1 MNLNQKTLERIV
13 HNSIANNREFLKL
26 LLGTT
31 YFLGFLNRKYRTEVK
46 IKSFNKSHT
55 KTPDDY
61 IDISFKATFYDLED
75 SYTKHG
81 TRITNHDSFDKDGF
95 FTINKLLYTQ
105 YNRELTLQEMTI
117 TQEDKIR
124 KSLNEYLEF
133 DSDELFRSKFNIV
146 RIFGGAIR
154 DIIAGQDIND
164 VDILCS
170 SKAIRYIESVLEQNG
185 YQYVE
190 MLNGKDLQEMYSE
203 IHVINE
209 PHTWIKG
216 KKIVQ
221 LIRPSLGFK
230 ADGESAYRQGFN
242 NLISN
247 VDLSCC
253 AVSYDG
259 ENLYE
264 EYPNAI
270 VHCQSKVFDVNTKA
284 KMYSQKRV
292 HHRKAKLE
300 GRGWVEIK
308 SEDNLNRD
316 LKINKVL
323 DLKSKLINPHE
334 SVYGC

>member
-13 HNSIANNREFLKL
+13 HNSVDNDREFLKL
-26 LLGTT
+26 LLGST
-31 YFLGFLNRKYRTEVK
+31 YFLGFLNRKYRTEVE
-46 IKSFNKSHT
+46 IKRVNDS
-55 KTPDDY
+55 KTSDGY
-61 IDISFKATFYDLED
+61 IDISFKVTFYDLED
-75 SYTKHG
+75 SY
-81 TRITNHDSFDKDGF
+81 DSFDRDGF

-133 DSDELFRSKFNIV
+133 GSDELFRSKFNIV

-170 SKAIRYIESVLEQNG
+170 SKAIRYIESVLEQND
-185 YQYVE
+185 YQYMQ

-264 EYPNAI
+264 DYPNAI
-270 VHCQSKVFDVNTKA
+270 VHCQSKVFSVNMKA

-292 HHRKAKLE
+292 NHRKAKLE

>member
-1 MNLNQKTLERIV
+1 MDLNQKTLERIV
-13 HNSIANNREFLKL
+13 YNSVANDREFRKL
-26 LLGTT
+26 LLGST
-31 YFLGFLNRKYRTEVK
+31 YFLGFLNRKYRTEVEVK
-46 IKSFNKSHT
+46 RVKDS
-55 KTPDDY
+55 KTSDGY
-61 IDISFKATFYDLED
+61 IDISFKATFYDLERD
-75 SYTKHG
+75 YECFDKHG
-81 TRITNHDSFDKDGF
+81 SL
-95 FTINKLLYTQ
+95 TINKLLYTQ
-105 YNRELTLQEMTI
+105 YNRELTLQEMAI

-146 RIFGGAIR
+146 RIFGGAVR

-170 SKAIRYIESVLEQNG
+170 SKAIRYIETILEKNG
-185 YQYVE
+185 YQYME

-230 ADGESAYRQGFN
+230 ADDENAYRQGFN
-242 NLISN
+242 DLISN

-264 EYPNAI
+264 DYPNAI
-270 VHCQSKVFDVNTKA
+270 VHCQSKVFSVNMKA

-292 HHRKAKLE
+292 HHRKSKLE
-300 GRGWVEIK
+300 GRGWVEVK
-308 SEDNLNRD
+308 SETNLNRD
-316 LKINKVL
+316 LKINNVL
-323 DLKSKLINPHE
+323 GLETQLKINRHE

>member
-1 MNLNQKTLERIV
+1 MKYIFRGNQKTLERIV
-13 HNSIANNREFLKL
+13 YNSISNNREFCKL
-26 LLGTT
+26 LLGSKF
-31 YFLGFLNRKYRTEVK
+31 FLRFLNGKYRTEVE
-46 IKSFNKSHT
+46 IKRVNYSETSDSH
-55 KTPDDY
+55 
-61 IDISFKATFYDLED
+61 DISFKAIFYDLED
-75 SYTKHG
+75 SY
-81 TRITNHDSFDKDGF
+81 DSFDKHGS

-105 YNRELTLQEMTI
+105 YNRELTLQEMAI

-133 DSDELFRSKFNIV
+133 DSNELFRSEFNIV

-154 DIIAGQDIND
+154 DIIAGQDIHD

-170 SKAIRYIESVLEQNG
+170 SKAIRYMEMILEKNG
-185 YQYVE
+185 YQYME

-230 ADGESAYRQGFN
+230 ADDENVYRQGFN
-242 NLISN
+242 DLISN

-264 EYPNAI
+264 DYPNAI
-270 VHCQSKVFDVNTKA
+270 VHCQSKVFSVNIKA

-300 GRGWVEIK
+300 GRGWIEVK
-308 SEDNLNRD
+308 SETNLNRD
-316 LKINKVL
+316 LKINNILGLETQVK
-323 DLKSKLINPHE
+323 INRHE

>member
-13 HNSIANNREFLKL
+13 HNSVDNDREFLKL
-26 LLGTT
+26 LLGST
-31 YFLGFLNRKYRTEVK
+31 YFLGFLNRKYRTEVE
-46 IKSFNKSHT
+46 IKRVNDS
-55 KTPDDY
+55 KTSDGY
-61 IDISFKATFYDLED
+61 IDISFKVTFYDLED
-75 SYTKHG
+75 SY
-81 TRITNHDSFDKDGF
+81 DSFDRDGF

-133 DSDELFRSKFNIV
+133 GSDELFRSKFNIV

-170 SKAIRYIESVLEQNG
+170 SKAIRYIESVLEQND
-185 YQYVE
+185 YQYMQ

-230 ADGESAYRQGFN
+230 ADDESAYRQGFN

-264 EYPNAI
+264 DYPNAI
-270 VHCQSKVFDVNTKA
+270 VHCQSKVFSVNMKA

-292 HHRKAKLE
+292 NHRKAKLE